1 MSVQNTPEAES
12 LRDLAVKRL
21 RKQHDFKIHLLIYV
35 LVNAFLVVIWS
46 MSGTG
51 FFWPVFPIFGWGIG
65 VAANAFDAYGRETPT
80 ESQITREMDRL
91 RGQR

>member
-1 MSVQNTPEAES
+1 MGVQNTPEAES